1 MTEIVQN
8 SLPYDI
14 TKPRPLPG
22 IAPLDPA
29 DWLIVDEAYAAQM
42 AEREGLIKDQRD
54 AVIAMDGAAAPA
66 VGELLDMVLSQLR
79 GMDRF
84 TVATDHVIRP
94 DGTRVEIDRDDPLA
108 TLGMLVQEDLCVMEK
123 RGDEHVLTAAVLCF
137 PSNWML
143 REKFLR
149 PLVSIHIPVDAYDEN
164 IAKRVQ
170 RLFNGIQPGRPL
182 WRFNVLWYGD
192 AVLHKP
198 FSESQRHSTVPR
210 EDASYLRSERQVL
223 TRLPESQAVVFSIH
237 TFMIPGAT
245 ARSWF

>member
-8 SLPYDI
+8 SVPYDI

-29 DWLIVDEAYAAQM
+29 NWLIVDEAYAAQM
-42 AEREGLIKDQRD
+42 AERERLIKDRRD
-54 AVIAMDGAAAPA
+54 AVIAMDDAAAPA
-66 VGELLDMVLSQLR
+66 VAELLDMVLDQLSAM
-79 GMDRF
+79 GGF
-84 TVATDHVIRP
+84 TVAADHVIRP
-94 DGTRVEIDRDDPLA
+94 DGARVEIDRDDPLA

-149 PLVSIHIPVDAYDEN
+149 PLIGIHVPVDAYDDN

-182 WRFNVLWYGD
+182 WRFNVLWYGND
-192 AVLHKP
+192 LLHNP
-198 FSESQRHSTVPR
+198 FSESEEHSTVPR
-210 EDASYLRSERQVL
+210 EDANYLRSERQVL
-223 TRLPESQAVVFSIH
+223 TRLPDTGAVVFSIH
-237 TFMIPGAT
+237 TYMVHGDI